1 LSADA
6 DTADFAEDLQR
17 KARLGA
23 QKTNT
28 QSEVLGNIDVLKIV
42 GLTITL
48 ELLNSPIFFMV

>member
-6 DTADFAEDLQR
+6 DTADLAEDLQR

-48 ELLNSPIFFMV
+48 ELINSPIFFMV

>member
-6 DTADFAEDLQR
+6 DTADLAEDLQR

-28 QSEVLGNIDVLKIV
+28 QSEVLGNNDILKIV

-48 ELLNSPIFFMV
+48 ELINSPIFFMV